1 MVSIK
6 IVDIIFYIL
15 YNINFNIFF
24 KKKLI
29 KKNYIQKFYIYF
41 LIKYISFY
49 ILKFEK
55 KIMGNELMINNIRLK
70 MAIID

>member
-1 MVSIK
+1 MNY
-6 IVDIIFYIL
+6 IFAIDGEL
-15 YNINFNIFF
+15 
-24 KKKLI
+24 
-29 KKNYIQKFYIYF
+29 YIQKFYIYF